1 MNVKPQIVVDIWQDI
16 SGRVNTIIIL
26 TPNALEEIVT
36 PLERDA
42 VHMCMVVI
50 N

>member
-1 MNVKPQIVVDIWQDI
+1 MNVKPQIVADIWLDT

-36 PLERDA
+36 PLEKDVVR
-42 VHMCMVVI
+42 MWMVVI
-50 N
+50 K